1 MKKGVI
7 LVNLGGPDSLKAIQ
21 PFLYN
26 LFSDPYIIELPK
38 LLQKPLALLISK
50 LRAKKTRK
58 YYEVMGGKSPQL
70 EQTQRQ
76 AEALQRELGEGYS
89 VKVGMRYWKP
99 FIEDAFKALTEEGI
113 RDIILLPLYPQY
125 SITTTGSSVA
135 QLEKVIKSSGLKG
148 LKVRVIKDFH
158 DYEPYIDAFV
168 YKIKTSLREVDLES
182 CHFLFSAHSLPQKV
196 IERGD
201 PYKEQTEETVR
212 LIMEHFPDTPYTLA
226 YQSKVGFAKWLEP
239 STDSAIRE
247 LAARGIKKLV
257 VIPVSF
263 VSEHSETLYELDV
276 QYKELAES
284 LGIES
289 FIRVPTLQ
297 DEPEFIRALASLIR
311 EVDINQN
318 TEVLRIGE
326 Y

>member
-212 LIMEHFPDTPYTLA
+212 LIMEHFPGTSYTLA

-318 TEVLRIGE
+318 TKVLRIGE